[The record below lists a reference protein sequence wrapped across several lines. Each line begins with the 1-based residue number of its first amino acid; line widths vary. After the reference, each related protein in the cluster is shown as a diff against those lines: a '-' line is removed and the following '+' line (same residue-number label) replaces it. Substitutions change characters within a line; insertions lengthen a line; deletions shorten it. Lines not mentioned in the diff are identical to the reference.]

1 MPEAP
6 GDVLHFL
13 QDPRYLRELLQ
24 QHSPRLIRVGVVLG
38 GAVGVTTSAAHQH
51 AGVGAGR
58 EGGIVRAHGV
68 VAEVHVHGPVGGG
81 GLGGRLA
88 RNGRHLDAAGA
99 GVVGWRVGVLVAR
112 EVVGCHGCFA
122 VLARL
127 LHAEEPRAPV
137 EQDNSDLEEKG
148 SEKAEGMMVVPAGMR
163 EVCTVPWCQLGD
175 GNDVAEQNDT
185 SINC

>member
-1 MPEAP
+1 M
-6 GDVLHFL
+6 
-13 QDPRYLRELLQ
+13 
-24 QHSPRLIRVGVVLG
+24 LG
-38 GAVGVTTSAAHQH
+38 GDVGVTTSAAHQH

-68 VAEVHVHGPVGGG
+68 VAEVHVHGSVGGG

-88 RNGRHLDAAGA
+88 RYGRHLDAAGA
-99 GVVGWRVGVLVAR
+99 GVVGRRVGVLVAR

-148 SEKAEGMMVVPAGMR
+148 SKKAEGMMVVPAGMCALYHGVSW
-163 EVCTVPWCQLGD
+163 EMGMMLHLSPKKT
-175 GNDVAEQNDT
+175 E
-185 SINC
+185 